1 MTTMDQ
7 VADKVAYAI
16 ASVGEPATLVRLP
29 GRTGTRVE
37 LPLKAAPVFQAPS
50 EPTGGVVQSITEI
63 RIGNKELDASTW
75 PVPIRR
81 GDQIIVAGV
90 TYTIQGVRT
99 ASPGGTKAIHFLQ
112 VMGQG

>member
-1 MTTMDQ
+1 VSEFADVAGK
-7 VADKVAYAI
+7 VADAI
-16 ASVGEPATLVRLP
+16 DRVGEPATLVRLP

-37 LPLKAAPVFQAPS
+37 LPLRAVMVFSAPS
-50 EPTGGVVQSITEI
+50 EPTGGVVQTHHEA
-63 RIGNKELDASTW
+63 RIGNRDIVASGW
-75 PVPIRR
+75 PAPIRR

-99 ASPGGTKAIHFLQ
+99 ASPGGTPSTHFLQ